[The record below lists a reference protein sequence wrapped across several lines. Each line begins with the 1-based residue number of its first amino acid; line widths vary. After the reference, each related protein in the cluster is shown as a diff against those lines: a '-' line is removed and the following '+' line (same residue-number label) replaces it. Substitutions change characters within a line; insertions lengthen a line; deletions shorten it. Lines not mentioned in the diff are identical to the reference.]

1 MNTLS
6 TEEKEIILGSI
17 RDIPD
22 FPKPGIV
29 FKDITTLL
37 NNPKALNTLMDHLT
51 ERYLGYDLDY
61 IAGIDARGF
70 IFGSILADRL
80 GVGFVPVR
88 KKGKLPYTTVAE
100 KYSLEYGFD
109 EVEIH
114 IDAFGENGC
123 CSTGERS
130 KVLLIDDLIATG
142 GTAKA
147 AANLIEKV
155 GAHCVEACFI
165 MELGFLKGKEGFSA
179 PVYSV
184 LEID

>member
-1 MNTLS
+1 MITLS
-6 TEEKEIILGSI
+6 QEEKQTILESI

-22 FPKPGIV
+22 FPKPGII

-37 NNPKALNTLMDHLT
+37 ANPKAFNILMTHL
-51 ERYLGYDLDY
+51 ENRYKSYDLDY

-70 IFGSILADRL
+70 IFGAALADRL
-80 GVGFVPVR
+80 GIGFVPVR
-88 KKGKLPYTTVAE
+88 KKGKLPYTTVSE

-114 IDAFGENGC
+114 IDAFTSNNNRDGKGA
-123 CSTGERS
+123 

-147 AANLIEKV
+147 ATNLINKV
-155 GAHCVEACFI
+155 GANCVEVCFI
-165 MELGFLKGKEGFSA
+165 MELEFLDGSKNIDA

-184 LEID
+184 LEI

>member
-1 MNTLS
+1 MTL
-6 TEEKEIILGSI
+6 TPEEKKILLDSI

-37 NNPKALNTLMDHLT
+37 SDARAFKTLMDHLT
-51 ERYLGYDLDY
+51 ERYLGCELDY

-70 IFGSILADRL
+70 IFGAVLADRL

-123 CSTGERS
+123 CSTGEPA
-130 KVLLIDDLIATG
+130 KVLLIDDLMATG

-147 AANLIEKV
+147 AASLIDKV

-165 MELGFLKGKEGFSA
+165 MELTFLNGREGFPA

-184 LEID
+184 IELE

>member
-1 MNTLS
+1 MKTIS
-6 TEEKEIILGSI
+6 KQDKQIILDSI

-29 FKDITTLL
+29 FKDITTML
-37 NNPKALNTLMDHLT
+37 NNPKALSTLMDHLT

-61 IAGIDARGF
+61 VAGIDARGF
-70 IFGSILADRL
+70 IFGAILADRL

-123 CSTGERS
+123 CTTGEPS

-147 AANLIEKV
+147 AANLIDKV
-155 GAHCVEACFI
+155 GAKCVETCFI
-165 MELGFLKGKEGFSA
+165 MELGFLKGREGFNA

>member
-1 MNTLS
+1 MTL
-6 TEEKEIILGSI
+6 TLEEKYIILNSI

-22 FPKPGIV
+22 FPKPGIL
-29 FKDITTLL
+29 FKDISTLL
-37 NNPKALNTLMDHLT
+37 SNPKALNTLMTHL
-51 ERYLGYDLDY
+51 ENRYKSYDLDY

-80 GVGFVPVR
+80 GIGFVTVR
-88 KKGKLPYTTVAE
+88 KKGKLPYTTVAQ

-114 IDAFGENGC
+114 IDAFGETKGA
-123 CSTGERS
+123 R
-130 KVLLIDDLIATG
+130 VLLMDDLIATG

-147 AANLIEKV
+147 AANLIDKV
-155 GAHCVEACFI
+155 GAHCVEVCFV
-165 MELGFLKGKEGFSA
+165 MELGFLGGRESINP

-184 LEID
+184 LQID

>member
-1 MNTLS
+1 MTLS
-6 TEEKEIILGSI
+6 PEERSIILDSI
-17 RDIPD
+17 RNIPD
-22 FPKPGIV
+22 FPKPGIL

-37 NNPKALNTLMDHLT
+37 SNPKAFNTLMDHLT
-51 ERYLGYDLDY
+51 NRYLGYDLDY

-70 IFGSILADRL
+70 IFGAILADRL
-80 GVGFVPVR
+80 GIGFVPVR

-114 IDAFGENGC
+114 IDAFDTKEGA
-123 CSTGERS
+123 

-147 AANLIEKV
+147 AANLIDKV

-165 MELGFLKGKEGFSA
+165 MELGFLKGREGFNS

-184 LEID
+184 LQID